1 MNYLVYIDGNVTWC
15 ASSLRAAQF
24 LAEASICQG
33 KTVRIVSHAE
43 SLVGR
48 VWMYDYR
55 ELQWIE
61 QAGGAGLHVDST
73 RSAPRPMTLT

>member
-1 MNYLVYIDGNVTWC
+1 MAYLVYIDHSVTWC
-15 ASSLRAAQF
+15 TSSLRAAQF
-24 LAEASICQG
+24 LAEASICHR

-55 ELQWIE
+55 ELRWIE

-73 RSAPRPMTLT
+73 RSVPRRMTLT